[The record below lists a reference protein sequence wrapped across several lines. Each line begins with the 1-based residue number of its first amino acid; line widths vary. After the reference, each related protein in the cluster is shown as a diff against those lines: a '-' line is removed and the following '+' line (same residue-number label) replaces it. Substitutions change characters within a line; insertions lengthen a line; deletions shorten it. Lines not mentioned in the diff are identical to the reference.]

1 MNMGS
6 RTAERQLPF
15 FVYGTLLPEQPNYY
29 VWGDVIVSE
38 QPATLAGCV
47 LYDMGFY
54 PMLVE
59 EGDGRVRGLMVT
71 VRPREYAATV
81 TRLDYLEGFDPKQ
94 PDTSDYRRVERM
106 IQLNDGRMVA
116 AWVYVGS
123 RRFVNNRSVVPDGN
137 WLAYIATRPVDQ
149 ARWWVGMDSVR
160 GLHESTDE

>member
-1 MNMGS
+1 MSMGS

-29 VWGDVIVSE
+29 IWGDVIASE
-38 QPATLAGCV
+38 QPATLTGGA

-59 EGDGRVRGLMVT
+59 EGDGQVRGLMVA
-71 VRPREYAATV
+71 VRPQDYAAVV
-81 TRLDYLEGFDPKQ
+81 TRLDYLEGFDPKR
-94 PDTSDYRRVERM
+94 PEASDYRRVERM
-106 IQLNDGRMVA
+106 VRLDDGRMAA

-123 RRFVNNRSVVPDGN
+123 RRYVQGRQVVPDGD
-137 WLAYIATRPVDQ
+137 WLAYMAARPEDQ
-149 ARWWVGMDSVR
+149 TNWWAGIDSVR